1 VDGVDGRWIDVGGA
15 LVWPANPWIR
25 PYLPQSA
32 FRSDYRA
39 DRAPPVHRP
48 AGSALCERLVQKV

>member
-1 VDGVDGRWIDVGGA
+1 VGGV

-25 PYLPQSA
+25 PYLAQSG

-39 DRAPPVHRP
+39 DRVPVHRP